1 MDTMKFSGK
10 TRTESDLIGSKEIP
24 VEAPNNNAQYVTREE
39 FAKMIQ
45 SWGGV
50 VNETNLMGR
59 KQFAREIKKRKAG
72 VYVNFVFEL
81 DAEKETQI
89 REQYRLD
96 DRVLRI
102 MIILFDR
109 PDNVRSTLAAIDV
122 AE

>member
-1 MDTMKFSGK
+1 MKKYEAIFILDMRKVEDDGKAFS
-10 TRTESDLIGSKEIP
+10 
-24 VEAPNNNAQYVTREE
+24 EE

-59 KQFAREIKKRKAG
+59 KQFAREIKKHKAG
-72 VYVNFVFEL
+72 VYLNFVFEL

-96 DRVLRI
+96 ERVLRI